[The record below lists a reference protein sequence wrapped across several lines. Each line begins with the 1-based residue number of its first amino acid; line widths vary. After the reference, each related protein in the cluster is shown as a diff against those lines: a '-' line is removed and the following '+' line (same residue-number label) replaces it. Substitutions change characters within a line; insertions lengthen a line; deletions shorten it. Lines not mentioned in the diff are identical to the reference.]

1 MFIEKYTDTISNDK
15 VTLTFLKSL
24 NVQVFPCGHRRS
36 TVLSDEVS
44 RIPFDP
50 EARLN
55 TELNNLKHSGLNG
68 FTQTY
73 LDLWDDT
80 YKKLVVSLAGYLFS
94 IDLDDS
100 YIAPDEFGTSLAK
113 KFESDISN
121 IYLNIMIEDTPLFV
135 GEPKAYNTS
144 VLGSLVESNDESAL
158 DLLVRGKTESS
169 SSKDDYYFSGLAFS
183 PTPLVSAVRDK
194 YSEAVN
200 FKTRD
205 DFSFLVKIGDN
216 QVVKKRIISLHIL
229 EKVDS
234 HWKIHEPARLP
245 HIEHGIDENSV
256 AIEALGVGE
265 LSVDNS
271 NINKAVI
278 NEADVKN
285 IKVTSKLT
293 AHNDGG
299 TAEVYADVLKANSA
313 TITELAADNITI
325 SNKPVPT
332 IELSEYGGYYQLQF
346 TLGKGN

>member
-1 MFIEKYTDTISNDK
+1 MFIEKYTDTVSNDK

-55 TELNNLKHSGLNG
+55 TELNNLKRSSLNG

-73 LDLWDDT
+73 LDLWDET
-80 YKKLVVSLAGYLFS
+80 YKKLTVSLAGYLFS

-113 KFESDISN
+113 KFEADISN
-121 IYLNIMIEDTPLFV
+121 IYLNIIIEDTPLFV
-135 GEPKAYNTS
+135 GEPKAYTTS

-183 PTPLVSAVRDK
+183 PMPLVSAVRDK
-194 YSEAVN
+194 YSKVASFN
-200 FKTRD
+200 TRD

-216 QVVKKRIISLHIL
+216 QVVKKRIVSLHLL
-229 EKVDS
+229 EKVEGE
-234 HWKIHEPARLP
+234 WKIHEPARLP
-245 HIEHGIDENSV
+245 VVKHGQDRDSVVIDNLQISR
-256 AIEALGVGE
+256 LRTNE
-265 LSVDNS
+265 LFS
-271 NINKAVI
+271 
-278 NEADVKN
+278 NEAVLDTVD
-285 IKVTSKLT
+285 IGS
-293 AHNDGG
+293 A
-299 TAEVYADVLKANSA
+299 TAEKINVTKTAS
-313 TITELAADNITI
+313 IEELNVSQVNAYHINID
-325 SNKPVPT
+325 NKPVPT
-332 IELSEYGGYYQLQF
+332 VELKESGGYYQLQF
-346 TLGKGN
+346 TLGN

>member
-55 TELNNLKHSGLNG
+55 TESNNLKHSSLNG

-73 LDLWDDT
+73 LDLWDET
-80 YKKLVVSLAGYLFS
+80 YKKLTVSLAGYLFS
-94 IDLDDS
+94 IDLVDD
-100 YIAPDEFGTSLAK
+100 YITPNEFGISLAK

-121 IYLNIMIEDTPLFV
+121 IYLNIIIEDAPLFV
-135 GEPKAYNTS
+135 GEPKAYTTS

-194 YSEAVN
+194 YSKAASFN
-200 FKTRD
+200 TRD

-216 QVVKKRIISLHIL
+216 QVVKKRVISLHIL
-229 EKVDS
+229 EKVDG
-234 HWKIHEPARLP
+234 HWKIHEPSRLP
-245 HIEHGIDENSV
+245 HIEHGTYENSV
-256 AIEALGVGE
+256 AMNALSAGKFSADEANVA
-265 LSVDNS
+265 
-271 NINKAVI
+271 KAIV
-278 NEADVKN
+278 NDADVAN
-285 IKVTSKLT
+285 IKVTKKLT
-293 AHNDGG
+293 AHNNDS
-299 TAEVYADVLKANSA
+299 TAEVDADILTASSA
-313 TITELAADNITI
+313 TIKDIAADRITI
-325 SNKPVPT
+325 SSKPVPT
-332 IELSEYGGYYQLQF
+332 VELKESGGYYQLQF
-346 TLGKGN
+346 TLGS